1 MKFLGFLS
9 RSRDLPIPED
19 RAELP
24 FFEPKFRS
32 PSFASMR
39 PGSMGPTPSLR
50 ASMAPFFQPR
60 FTSTGFRMMSSM
72 PSYTPFGPKLPSQK
86 SQQAVF
92 QNHLAQNAAIQK
104 GRLEG
109 ALKWEKEI
117 KAAAERHN
125 VPWELLAAIVAV
137 ESGGNPEAVS
147 IAGAI
152 GLAQVMP
159 QYHSQRAAKYGGN
172 LADPQTNLMVAAEI
186 LAENYQRYG
195 SWDKAVAAYFGAID
209 ARGNITGA
217 KDAYGTSG
225 PQYVSQ
231 VLAYW
236 NQLKG
241 RNSSGGS
248 TAGSLWV
255 VTGGKEYPITQEFG
269 HTEFARTSGYYAN
282 QWHPGIDIGVPLGT
296 PLYAPVS
303 GTIEI
308 AGPYGGYGN
317 AVGIRTADGYF
328 LLLGHLDSVA
338 VTPGQSVQVGTFI
351 GKSGNTG
358 ASTGPHLHIEVRTP
372 DGRIIDPRTYFNV
385 KQNNYAA
392 PGGAQ
397 NAM

>member
-9 RSRDLPIPED
+9 KSRDLPIAED

-24 FFEPKFRS
+24 FFEPKFRPQNFVAVRS
-32 PSFASMR
+32 GAVRPAPSMR
-39 PGSMGPTPSLR
+39 VSMTL
-50 ASMAPFFQPR
+50 FFQPR
-60 FTSTGFRMMSSM
+60 YTSTGFRMMSNM
-72 PSYTPFGPKLPSQK
+72 PRYTPFGINLPSQK
-86 SQQAVF
+86 NQQSIF
-92 QNHLAQNAAIQK
+92 QNHLAQNAVIEK

-117 KAAAERHN
+117 KAAAEKHN

-147 IAGAI
+147 VSGAI

-209 ARGNITGA
+209 AQGNITGA

-225 PQYVSQ
+225 FQYVSQ
-231 VLAYW
+231 VITYW

-241 RNSSGGS
+241 VSP
-248 TAGSLWV
+248 TAGSLWTI
-255 VTGGKEYPITQEFG
+255 TGGKEYPITQEFG
-269 HTEFARTSGYYAN
+269 ETEFAKTSGYYAN
-282 QWHPGIDIGVPLGT
+282 KSHPSIDLGVPLGT

-303 GTIEI
+303 GVIEV
-308 AGPYGGYGN
+308 AGSYGGYGN

-328 LLLGHLDSVA
+328 ILLGHLDSVS
-338 VTPGQSVQVGTFI
+338 VSPGQQVQVGAFI

-372 DGRIIDPRTYFNV
+372 DGRIIDPRTYFSL

-397 NAM
+397 RAM

>member
-9 RSRDLPIPED
+9 RSRDLPITED
-19 RAELP
+19 KAELP
-24 FFEPKFRS
+24 FFDPKFR
-32 PSFASMR
+32 PKDFASMR
-39 PGSMGPTPSLR
+39 SGIMGPTPSLR
-50 ASMAPFFQPR
+50 MSMTSFFQPR
-60 FTSTGFRMMSSM
+60 FVSTGFRMMSSM
-72 PSYTPFGPKLPSQK
+72 PSYMPSGPKLPSQK
-86 SQQAVF
+86 GQQAVF
-92 QNHLAQNAAIQK
+92 QNHLAQNAVINK

-117 KAAAERHN
+117 KAAAEQHN
-125 VPWELLAAIVAV
+125 VPWELLAAVVAV

-147 IAGAI
+147 VAGAI

-159 QYHSQRAAKYGGN
+159 QYHSHRAAKYGGN

-241 RNSSGGS
+241 GGA
-248 TAGSLWV
+248 TAGSLWA

-269 HTEFARTSGYYAN
+269 ETEFAKTSGYYAN
-282 QWHPGIDIGVPLGT
+282 KSHPGIDLGVPLGT
-296 PLYAPVS
+296 PLYAPVN

-308 AGPYGGYGN
+308 AGHYGGYGN
-317 AVGIRTADGYF
+317 AVGIRTPDGYF
-328 LLLGHLDSVA
+328 ILLGHLDSVS
-338 VTPGQSVQVGTFI
+338 VSPGQKVQVGTFI

-372 DGRIIDPRTYFNV
+372 DGGVIDPRTYFSMR
-385 KQNNYAA
+385 QNNYAT